1 MSRKSLN
8 AVREFAIVRVDCLDD
23 QFPNNLCVAGDKV
36 LKGSNGVRNSHK
48 V

>member
-8 AVREFAIVRVDCLDD
+8 AVREFAIVLVDCLDA
-23 QFPNNLCVAGDKV
+23 QFPNNLSVAGDKV

>member
-8 AVREFAIVRVDCLDD
+8 AVREFARVLVACLDA
-23 QFPNNLCVAGDKV
+23 QSQITCVAGNKV

>member
-8 AVREFAIVRVDCLDD
+8 AVREFAIALVDCLDA
-23 QFPNNLCVAGDKV
+23 QSPNNLSVAGDKV